1 VETGYVGYSYCF
13 HDSPSSPSF
22 HESQI
27 YPYGLVKLSV
37 FVVAMLMRG
46 VTSDAKDIFSLV
58 GGGSAWR
65 HCWGMSRG
73 TCMYPDEVNATK
85 RFIPPPSRGIIA
97 KFHHIHAREP
107 IS

>member
-1 VETGYVGYSYCF
+1 MTHHHHLPFMSHKYSLQCIPIEAVRICGS
-13 HDSPSSPSF
+13 DVN
-22 HESQI
+22 EE
-27 YPYGLVKLSV
+27 
-37 FVVAMLMRG
+37 